1 MISDVL
7 TVSGLK
13 CTSKY

>member
-1 MISDVL
+1 M

-13 CTSKY
+13 LHTT